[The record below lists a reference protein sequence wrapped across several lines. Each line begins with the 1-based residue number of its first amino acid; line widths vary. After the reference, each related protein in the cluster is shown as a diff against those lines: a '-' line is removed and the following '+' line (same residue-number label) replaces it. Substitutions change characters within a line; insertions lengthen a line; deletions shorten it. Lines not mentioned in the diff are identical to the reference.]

1 MAGLDRF
8 GRAAGVTL
16 FQPSRNSTA
25 KPPGPP
31 TMHHFAYRNGILHCE
46 DVSLEAI
53 ARELGTPA
61 YVYSDA
67 TLRRHYNVIADAFAG
82 RDILVAYAIKANS
95 NLGVIATLASMGAG
109 ADVVSGGELLKAM
122 AGGVPAERI
131 VFSGVAK
138 SEDEMKLGLT
148 HGIYQF
154 NVESRPELHRL
165 SRVASAMGKRAPI
178 AFRVNP
184 HVEAG
189 GHAHIST
196 GSAEHKFGIAWHEA
210 EDLYEEA
217 IGLPGI
223 ETVGVAVHIGSQIM
237 RVASLR
243 KAWDKVIALARK
255 LRGRSFPISRVDF
268 GGGLGVPYKDGE
280 DPDSPV
286 IYANQAREALND
298 LNVRLILEPGRLI
311 AGNAGVLISRVEYV
325 KERDGRT
332 FVILDAG
339 MNDLIRPALYGAHH
353 EVLPVKTPELGS
365 PRNAVDL
372 VGPVCESTDRFAKD
386 RPMPPLKEG
395 DLVAFMTA
403 GAYGATLS
411 SQYNSRPLVAE
422 ALVRGDACVVVR
434 RRPTFEEMTALER
447 APDWIAP

>member
-1 MAGLDRF
+1 
-8 GRAAGVTL
+8 
-16 FQPSRNSTA
+16 
-25 KPPGPP
+25 
-31 TMHHFAYRNGILHCE
+31 MHHFAYRNGVLHCE
-46 DVSLEAI
+46 DVSLEAV

-67 TLRRHYNVIADAFAG
+67 TLRRHYRVLAEAFTG
-82 RDILVAYAIKANS
+82 RDVLIAYAVKANS
-95 NLGVIATLASMGAG
+95 NIGVLATLGAMGAG
-109 ADVVSGGELLKAM
+109 ADTVSGGEMLRAIE
-122 AGGVPAERI
+122 AGIPANRI

-138 SEDEMKLGLT
+138 TEDEMRLGLNL
-148 HGIYQF
+148 GIYQF
-154 NVESRPELHRL
+154 NVESMPELHRL
-165 SRVASAMGKRAPI
+165 SRVAQEMGKRAPI

-196 GSAEHKFGIAWHEA
+196 GTPETKFGIAWHEA
-210 EDLYEEA
+210 DAFYDEA
-217 IGLPGI
+217 SRLPNVDP
-223 ETVGVAVHIGSQIM
+223 VGVAVHIGSQIM
-237 RVASLR
+237 RVEPLR
-243 KAWDKVIALARK
+243 AAWEKVVYLARR
-255 LRGRSFPISRVDF
+255 LRDRGFSISRVDF

-280 DPDSPV
+280 DPDSPML
-286 IYANQAREALND
+286 YARQAREVLGNLD
-298 LNVRLILEPGRLI
+298 VRLMLEPGRLI

-339 MNDLIRPALYGAHH
+339 MNDLMRPALYNAHH
-353 EVLPVKTPELGS
+353 EVLPVRTPALGAE
-365 PRNAVDL
+365 RRAVDL
-372 VGPVCESTDRFAKD
+372 VGPICESTDRFAKD

-434 RRPTFEEMTALER
+434 RRPTFEEMIALER
-447 APDWIAP
+447 APDWIVSG

>member
-1 MAGLDRF
+1 MNHF
-8 GRAAGVTL
+8 G
-16 FQPSRNSTA
+16 
-25 KPPGPP
+25 
-31 TMHHFAYRNGILHCE
+31 YRNGVLHCE

-67 TLRRHYNVIADAFAG
+67 TLRRHYQVLADAFAD
-82 RDILVAYAIKANS
+82 RNLLIAYAVKANS
-95 NLGVIATLASMGAG
+95 NIGVLATLAEMGAG
-109 ADVVSGGELLKAM
+109 ADTVSGGEMLRAIE
-122 AGGVPAERI
+122 AGIPADRI
-131 VFSGVAK
+131 VFSGVGK
-138 SEDEMKLGLT
+138 TREEMRLGLEL
-148 HGIYQF
+148 GIHQF

-165 SRVASAMGKRAPI
+165 SAVAQEMGKTAKI

-196 GSAEHKFGIAWHEA
+196 GTPETKFGIAWHEA
-210 EDLYEEA
+210 ELFFEEA
-217 IGLPGI
+217 SRLPNIEPVGI
-223 ETVGVAVHIGSQIM
+223 AVHIGSQIIRVDPM
-237 RVASLR
+237 RA
-243 KAWDKVIALARK
+243 AWEKVVTLARR
-255 LRGRSFPISRVDF
+255 LRERGFAISRVDF

-280 DPDSPV
+280 DPDSPT
-286 IYANQAREALND
+286 IYAKQAREVLGNLD
-298 LNVRLILEPGRLI
+298 VQLILEPGRLI

-339 MNDLIRPALYGAHH
+339 MNDLMRPALYSAHH
-353 EVLPVKTPELGS
+353 EVLPVRTPAMGA
-365 PRNAVDL
+365 PRSAVDL
-372 VGPVCESTDRFAKD
+372 VGPICESTDRFAKD
-386 RPMPPLKEG
+386 RPMPPLAEG

-434 RRPTFEEMTALER
+434 RRPTFEEMIALER
-447 APDWIAP
+447 APDWISSG